1 MNRQCNS
8 RRNIHTHGKE
18 VPVTPDSAIQ
28 TAPEES
34 PFVARENGE
43 EKISRTICLNV
54 SHNEA
59 LKALAKKRAIA
70 GRVPSHSLLIAE
82 ALQGYLTEQGVL
94 KPAQQVE

>member
-1 MNRQCNS
+1 MTTAESAAESTAQ
-8 RRNIHTHGKE
+8 I
-18 VPVTPDSAIQ
+18 TPNESAYI
-28 TAPEES
+28 
-34 PFVARENGE
+34 ARENGE

-70 GRVPSHSLLIAE
+70 GRKPSHSLLIAE